1 MTDSRPAGTPVA
13 MPGAHLASRLPKML
27 SARTV
32 ALRLGKRRSWVYE
45 MCASGKWSGATRLGG
60 RAWKIPE
67 QSVLD
72 WLASVVE
79 RERAEAVAA
88 TTLR

>member
-1 MTDSRPAGTPVA
+1 MADPRPTGIPAA

-45 MCASGKWSGATRLGG
+45 MCASGKWPGATRLGG

-79 RERAEAVAA
+79 RERAEAASGN
-88 TTLR
+88 TPP